1 MVGAV
6 VSSPRAT
13 WLTAIAACLQRIKKA
28 DGYNTDAG
36 LTVTL
41 EPHPVLG
48 EGAAA
53 EVGVIWTRQER
64 PQQDAVRRTHRLT
77 TARIVA
83 YLPASYAARQD
94 VLDDVVTDI
103 EAALADQQF
112 RFPPS
117 YEFPKYQSAEP
128 VVSAPADGWVA
139 AVITV
144 TGHIPIR

>member
-1 MVGAV
+1 MT
-6 VSSPRAT
+6 SPRAT
-13 WLTAIAACLQRIKKA
+13 WLAAIVDCLKRIKKV

-48 EGAAA
+48 EGTAA
-53 EVGVIWTRQER
+53 EVGVVWTRQER
-64 PQQDAVRRTHRLT
+64 AQQDAARRSHRLT

-83 YLPASYAARQD
+83 YLPASYASRQD
-94 VLDDVVTDI
+94 ALDDIVTDI
-103 EAALADQQF
+103 EVALSAQQF
-112 RFPPS
+112 RFPAG

-128 VVSAPADGWVA
+128 VVSAPADGWAA

>member
-1 MVGAV
+1 M
-6 VSSPRAT
+6 SSPRAT
-13 WLTAIAACLQRIKKA
+13 WLAAIAACLQRIKKV
-28 DGYNTDAG
+28 DGYLTDAG
-36 LTVTL
+36 AAVTL

-48 EGAAA
+48 EATAA

-64 PQQDAVRRTHRLT
+64 PQQDATRRTHRLT

-83 YLPASYAARQD
+83 YLPASYTARQD

-103 EAALADQQF
+103 ETALADQQF
-112 RFPPS
+112 RFPAG

>member
-1 MVGAV
+1 M
-6 VSSPRAT
+6 SSPRAT
-13 WLTAIAACLQRIKKA
+13 WLGAIAACLQRIKKV
-28 DGYNTDAG
+28 DGYLTDAG
-36 LTVTL
+36 TVVTL

-48 EGAAA
+48 EATTA

-103 EAALADQQF
+103 ETALADQQF
-112 RFPPS
+112 RFPNG

>member
-1 MVGAV
+1 M
-6 VSSPRAT
+6 SSPRAT
-13 WLTAIAACLQRIKKA
+13 WLGAVAACLQRIKKV
-28 DGYNTDAG
+28 DGYLTDAG
-36 LTVTL
+36 AAVTL

-48 EGAAA
+48 EATAA

-64 PQQDAVRRTHRLT
+64 PQQDATRRTHRLT
-77 TARIVA
+77 TVRIVA
-83 YLPASYAARQD
+83 YLPATYNARQD
-94 VLDDVVTDI
+94 ALDDIVTDI

-112 RFPPS
+112 RFPAG

>member
-1 MVGAV
+1 M
-6 VSSPRAT
+6 SSPRAT

-36 LTVTL
+36 AMVTL

-48 EGAAA
+48 EASTAQ
-53 EVGVIWTRQER
+53 VGVVWVRQER
-64 PQQDAVRRTHRLT
+64 AQQDAARRTHRLT

-83 YLPASYAARQD
+83 YLPATYSARQEA
-94 VLDDVVTDI
+94 LDDIVTDI
-103 EAALADQQF
+103 ETALADQQF
-112 RFPPS
+112 RFPNG

>member
-1 MVGAV
+1 MT
-6 VSSPRAT
+6 SPRAT
-13 WLTAIAACLQRIKKA
+13 WLAAIVDCLKRIKKV

-64 PQQDAVRRTHRLT
+64 AQQDAARRSHRLT

-83 YLPASYAARQD
+83 YLPASYTARQD
-94 VLDDVVTDI
+94 TLDDIVTDI
-103 EAALADQQF
+103 EAALADQQAG
-112 RFPPS
+112 FPAG

>member
-1 MVGAV
+1 M
-6 VSSPRAT
+6 SSPRTT
-13 WLTAIAACLQRIKKA
+13 WLGAIAACLQRITKA
-28 DGYNTDAG
+28 GGYNTDAG
-36 LTVTL
+36 AMVTL

-48 EGAAA
+48 ESTTAQ
-53 EVGVIWTRQER
+53 VGVIWVRQER
-64 PQQDAVRRTHRLT
+64 PQQDAARRTHRLT

-83 YLPASYAARQD
+83 YLPATYSARQEA
-94 VLDDVVTDI
+94 LDDIVADI

-112 RFPPS
+112 RFPPG

-128 VVSAPADGWVA
+128 MVSAPADGWVA

>member
-1 MVGAV
+1 MT
-6 VSSPRAT
+6 SPRAT
-13 WLTAIAACLQRIKKA
+13 WLAAIVDCLKRIKKV

-48 EGAAA
+48 EGTAA
-53 EVGVIWTRQER
+53 EVGVVWTRQER
-64 PQQDAVRRTHRLT
+64 AQQDAARRSHRLT

-83 YLPASYAARQD
+83 YLPASYTARQD
-94 VLDDVVTDI
+94 ALDDIVTDI
-103 EAALADQQF
+103 EVALSAQQA
-112 RFPPS
+112 RFPAG